1 MKSFKLQIDNS
12 LTSVSTIKRHSM
24 EFKLSKIAAPAIMFS
39 AMLLLGS
46 CSGKSENK
54 TEEISEEEFYA
65 TQPVVSGQYD
75 ADYYNIS
82 GENARKGPFDG
93 KILIALEPENSGI
106 YVYENGNRAKIDYRL
121 MLGKPFEKGADGNF
135 SSVDKNGGAVT
146 VATDS
151 TVYTLSFK
159 SKGDDVKIFFNP
171 KPVQTATSFE
181 IWQRISNAVSKK

>member
-1 MKSFKLQIDNS
+1 
-12 LTSVSTIKRHSM
+12 M

-93 KILIALEPENSGI
+93 KILIALEPDNSGI

-171 KPVQTATSFE
+171 KLSDSFF
-181 IWQRISNAVSKK
+181 V